1 MKFARYIQGL
11 EHDCPPEW
19 AGKFLRYK
27 ELKKLLK
34 PLSSEQSQENGGP
47 EAGEQ
52 ALGPAPEHDEEVF
65 FSTLRAQMKVVDRQF
80 QKQAWATIT
89 AFERSQFRSPA
100 LCFLCVF
107 RWRTADKNSRLAQ
120 QAYWCMKFAK
130 ANAVALRKI
139 LKKHDKVARNL
150 RGRQFLQESWQ
161 PRGTEGVG
169 IFLHS
174 PLLDELKAIQDW
186 LYEQG
191 PKPADTPEDEVR
203 LSAAGTLSLD
213 EEEAREEL
221 AEEAERGADPG
232 ARGLEAVAVPG
243 ASPGGVAAASLG
255 SGPSEDGEGAGDAG
269 ADWGLPPQ
277 PEDAGAE
284 RGPERVASFPPPPRL
299 RPLAVAGGACPP
311 TTPKYRGRGGA
322 GPLRPSAAP
331 SFVTTSSLRLQR
343 DEGLAAI
350 CESPSF
356 LLDSSDVEWEGL
368 SPTARS
374 ADSRALSAI
383 LSEPSG
389 AASSAPRSAG
399 RPGGEGPYA
408 VASGPT
414 PAPGAARSS
423 GGDAARPRTRFR
435 EADLACP
442 ICLEV
447 MYKPVGLVCGHKF
460 CKRCVLEA
468 AGFGRAMGTFS
479 SIVSHVPRRSVCP
492 ECRQP
497 DVYRGAVSLREVG
510 KLIAARHPQAWAER
524 RREDR
529 ERERAAAD
537 RMLNETMDSYRPVL
551 RASSVYELLF

>member
-1 MKFARYIQGL
+1 MGPVRRPSPNPQL
-11 EHDCPPEW
+11 RNVSH
-19 AGKFLRYK
+19 RYK

-52 ALGPAPEHDEEVF
+52 ALGPAAEHDEEVF

-89 AFERSQFRSPA
+89 AFERSQFRNPA

-139 LKKHDKVARNL
+139 LKKHDK
-150 RGRQFLQESWQ
+150 
-161 PRGTEGVG
+161 
-169 IFLHS
+169 
-174 PLLDELKAIQDW
+174 DW

-191 PKPADTPEDEVR
+191 PKPADTPED
-203 LSAAGTLSLD
+203 
-213 EEEAREEL
+213 
-221 AEEAERGADPG
+221 
-232 ARGLEAVAVPG
+232 
-243 ASPGGVAAASLG
+243 
-255 SGPSEDGEGAGDAG
+255 
-269 ADWGLPPQ
+269 
-277 PEDAGAE
+277 
-284 RGPERVASFPPPPRL
+284 
-299 RPLAVAGGACPP
+299 
-311 TTPKYRGRGGA
+311 
-322 GPLRPSAAP
+322 
-331 SFVTTSSLRLQR
+331 
-343 DEGLAAI
+343 
-350 CESPSF
+350 
-356 LLDSSDVEWEGL
+356 
-368 SPTARS
+368 
-374 ADSRALSAI
+374 
-383 LSEPSG
+383 
-389 AASSAPRSAG
+389 
-399 RPGGEGPYA
+399 
-408 VASGPT
+408 
-414 PAPGAARSS
+414 
-423 GGDAARPRTRFR
+423 